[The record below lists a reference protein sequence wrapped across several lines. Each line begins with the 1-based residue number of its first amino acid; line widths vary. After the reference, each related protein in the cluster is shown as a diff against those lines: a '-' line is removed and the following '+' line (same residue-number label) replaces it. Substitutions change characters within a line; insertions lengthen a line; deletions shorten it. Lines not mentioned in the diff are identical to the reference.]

1 MKQVILTLISLCTAS
16 ATVAQESQEVYTFL
30 RLPVS
35 VHAAALGGDNIS
47 INDDDASLVFHNPAL
62 ISNVSDRTLNLNYM
76 TYMEGVKTASAAFVK
91 AWGERATWAVSAQYM
106 DYGDMRQM
114 DASGTDLGDLSV
126 KDIALSA
133 SLAYLLGDR
142 WSGGV
147 TLRYI
152 TSDLAGYHS
161 QAIAADLGLNYY
173 DEDHGISLSAS
184 ARNLGGQVQAYAD
197 THEDLPLDVAVGIS
211 KRLSAAPLRFSAT
224 LSRLNSWDVSL
235 LKHLTIGAD
244 VFLGDH
250 VYVAAGY
257 HFRRPSEMRLSD
269 GDGESSHGAGLSC
282 GAGLQLE
289 RFKFHVAYARYHVSA
304 SSLLLGASYSF

>member
-1 MKQVILTLISLCTAS
+1 MKQVVLTLISLCTAS

-47 INDDDASLVFHNPAL
+47 ISDDDASLVFHNPAL
-62 ISNVSDRTLNLNYM
+62 ISNVSDRMLNLNYM

-114 DASGTDLGDLSV
+114 DASGTDLGDLSA

-173 DEDHGISLSAS
+173 DEDHGISL
-184 ARNLGGQVQAYAD
+184 
-197 THEDLPLDVAVGIS
+197 
-211 KRLSAAPLRFSAT
+211 
-224 LSRLNSWDVSL
+224 
-235 LKHLTIGAD
+235 
-244 VFLGDH
+244 
-250 VYVAAGY
+250 
-257 HFRRPSEMRLSD
+257 
-269 GDGESSHGAGLSC
+269 
-282 GAGLQLE
+282 
-289 RFKFHVAYARYHVSA
+289 
-304 SSLLLGASYSF
+304 